1 MYLTYD
7 YPSQVRIAVTNTIKR
22 TFKAVTKFFASIGA
36 SLVKAQ
42 QMRADYWL
50 LNNMSDKQLKDIGI
64 TRGEIKQRFYG
75 TDSQT

>member
-7 YPSQVRIAVTNTIKR
+7 YPSQFKIAVTNSIKR
-22 TFKAVTKFFASIGA
+22 TFKAVTKFFVSIGT
-36 SLVKAQ
+36 SLAKAQ
-42 QMRADYWL
+42 QMRADFWL

-75 TDSQT
+75 TDSTT

>member
-7 YPSQVRIAVTNTIKR
+7 YPSQFKTTVIATTKR
-22 TFKAVTKFFASIGA
+22 TLKAVAKFFISIGT
-36 SLVKAQ
+36 SLAAAQ

>member
-7 YPSQVRIAVTNTIKR
+7 YPSQLKTTVITAIKR
-22 TFKAVTKFFASIGA
+22 TFKAVTKFFASIGNA
-36 SLVKAQ
+36 LVVAQ
-42 QMRADYWL
+42 QKRVDYWL
-50 LNNMSDKQLKDIGI
+50 LNNMTDKQLKDIGI